1 MSENDALLQ
10 HSLVIHSKKAV
21 PLKGVMLK
29 SVIRTTGRKSQL
41 NNSERL
47 QSEYFH
53 NLKEMHKVKEH

>member
-1 MSENDALLQ
+1 MHYCN
-10 HSLVIHSKKAV
+10 IHWLCIQESSATE
-21 PLKGVMLK
+21 GVMLK